1 MFTNRF
7 ARAAIASAGAIAL
20 SLTALTPPA
29 SAAVM
34 VDDDFYALIIGP
46 NVSFGSN
53 VINPGPF
60 AMTGD
65 AQPGGYG
72 RGIWWSD
79 GGIIE
84 PELVGSLWTQ
94 RIEDDC
100 AKMRMQYF
108 DAHGVVL
115 ATRSSPQECPSSDL
129 FDIHPIDMAP
139 YANAAI
145 VRVVVSTLT
154 KGASGTWVV
163 NGSQTFWLNYP

>member
-1 MFTNRF
+1 MITNRF
-7 ARAAIASAGAIAL
+7 ARAAIASAAAIAL
-20 SLTALTPPA
+20 ALTTLTAPA

-60 AMTGD
+60 AMNGD

-72 RGIWWSD
+72 RVIWWSD

-84 PELVGSLWTQ
+84 PELVGSMWTQ
-94 RIEDDC
+94 RLRNDC

-115 ATRSSPQECPSSDL
+115 ATRGSAQECPSDDA

-139 YANAAI
+139 FADAAI

-154 KGASGTWVV
+154 KVASGNWVV
-163 NGSQTFWLNYP
+163 NGSQTFYLN

>member
-7 ARAAIASAGAIAL
+7 ARAVTASVAATVLG
-20 SLTALTPPA
+20 LTALAAPA
-29 SAAVM
+29 SAAVL
-34 VDDDFYALIIGP
+34 VDDDYYALIVGP

-60 AMTGD
+60 AMNGD

-72 RGIWWSD
+72 RLIWWSD
-79 GGIIE
+79 GGVIE
-84 PELVGSLWTQ
+84 PELVGSMWTQ
-94 RIEDDC
+94 RIGGDC

-108 DAHGVVL
+108 DVHGVVL
-115 ATRSSPQECPSSDL
+115 ATRGSAQECPSDDA

-139 YANAAI
+139 FADAAI

-154 KGASGTWVV
+154 KGASGNWVV
-163 NGSQTFWLNYP
+163 NGSQTFYLN